1 MIKHGV
7 NVLRWATEYL
17 NPGQIPVMTFDAPL
31 FALAKFIQWK
41 WPDTHGEDKF
51 VAMLGGLHIE
61 MAMWKTYGDY
71 LDGSGW
77 RNALVQAGI
86 ASSGTA
92 DSFLKVSHLTRT
104 RHAHQVTA
112 LALAK
117 LQEDAF
123 ERTEGEHSDTDK
135 EVWRQKM
142 ILESPTFQ
150 YWDTILSMELLGLIL
165 IRSHHEKKF
174 SLYVESLKDL
184 VPWFFSLDHHNYAR
198 WIPIH
203 IRDMES
209 LPPSIHKEFEENG
222 HWVIHK
228 TTRRFS
234 AMPIDQ
240 AHEQNNE
247 VVKSSGGAV
256 GLTENPSAFRR
267 WMVSDLNRQGY

>member
-17 NPGQIPVMTFDAPL
+17 NPGQIPVMTFDTPL

-51 VAMLGGLHIE
+51 VTMLGGLHIE

-77 RNALVQAGI
+77 TNALVQAGI

-117 LQEDAF
+117 LQVSVLKENTVTQI
-123 ERTEGEHSDTDK
+123 RKYGDK
-135 EVWRQKM
+135 K
-142 ILESPTFQ
+142 
-150 YWDTILSMELLGLIL
+150 
-165 IRSHHEKKF
+165 
-174 SLYVESLKDL
+174 
-184 VPWFFSLDHHNYAR
+184 
-198 WIPIH
+198 
-203 IRDMES
+203 
-209 LPPSIHKEFEENG
+209 
-222 HWVIHK
+222 
-228 TTRRFS
+228 
-234 AMPIDQ
+234 
-240 AHEQNNE
+240 
-247 VVKSSGGAV
+247 
-256 GLTENPSAFRR
+256 
-267 WMVSDLNRQGY
+267 